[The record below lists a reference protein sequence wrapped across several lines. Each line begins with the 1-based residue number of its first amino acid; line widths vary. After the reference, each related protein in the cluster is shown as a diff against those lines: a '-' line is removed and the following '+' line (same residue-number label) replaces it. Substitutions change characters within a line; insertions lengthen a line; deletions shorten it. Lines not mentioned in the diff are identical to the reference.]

1 MILVFKANNN
11 CYSKEISKSR
21 NIYHSHL
28 WSTQASSNTQDFEF
42 SYRNI
47 ICIVVLYIYKNIQ
60 YCLTLCYQSRYF
72 ILFQNARMCSICV
85 KVQFFYILIVLEL
98 GNYRRETYTHV
109 ICGSQT
115 RLWEDTWVGNHP
127 FKDLYPTLQN
137 ITNLPHD
144 TVANIMRSTPLNI
157 SFWRALVRDKLDEWE
172 DLIAKI
178 THIYLF
184 N

>member
-1 MILVFKANNN
+1 MHACAAYV
-11 CYSKEISKSR
+11 SKF
-21 NIYHSHL
+21 N
-28 WSTQASSNTQDFEF
+28 
-42 SYRNI
+42 
-47 ICIVVLYIYKNIQ
+47 
-60 YCLTLCYQSRYF
+60 
-72 ILFQNARMCSICV
+72 
-85 KVQFFYILIVLEL
+85 FFILIVLEL
-98 GNYRRETYTHV
+98 GINYRRETYTHV

-127 FKDLYPTLQN
+127 FKEFYPVLYN
-137 ITNLPHD
+137 ITNHPHD